1 MTIRK
6 RLILSSSMV
15 FLLILII
22 GAIMLLGYR
31 YVSGKASLA
40 NDFDNES
47 MYLQTMLRG
56 VNEVII
62 TEGTPQ
68 SVEIAEEGLKGFD
81 EIHSRL
87 LVNVDESDILETLS
101 GEVDPLWQKIK
112 ENIKPFMIRDLDVE
126 EEGIMIKYG
135 RVITDA
141 GNLINMV
148 KSLSEKTRAVVS
160 DTSSKSEMVQNGIL
174 ISLLT
179 ILAAFAFISYK
190 TYRAILSPIRELSF
204 ISEGFNKGDLS
215 VVMDESQK
223 DEFGALAVQFNN
235 ATTKLSEMISN
246 VQSSS
251 NTLAIESEGIAS
263 SISQMASNTG
273 DQSSM
278 TTQAAAS
285 TEELNMSFKDVAK
298 NSAEA
303 AESAKKA
310 SEYAV
315 KGGEVVNETIADMNT
330 IASSV
335 SEAATSIEALGKDS
349 EKISEIVNVIN
360 EIAGQTNLLALNAAI
375 EAARA
380 GEQGRGFAVVADE
393 VRKLAEKT
401 TSATHEIIEMIK
413 NIQNATSNAVETMQ
427 EGTKKVEV
435 GVESASMAGE
445 SLSRIVESTQSVTDM
460 IQHIATAAEEQART
474 GEEIASTIESVA
486 NLTRQSA
493 DSAKDSS
500 QSTKELH
507 NLTNNLR
514 QMASKFK
521 LRNDR
526 DIKDISKSQSA
537 AGQQNSS
544 EASSPA

>member
-22 GAIMLLGYR
+22 GAVMLLGYR

-81 EIHSRL
+81 EVHARL
-87 LVNVDESDILETLS
+87 LSNVNESDIHETLS
-101 GEVDPLWQKIK
+101 VEVDHLWQKIK

-126 EEGIMIKYG
+126 EEGLMIKYG

-148 KSLSEKTRAVVS
+148 KSLSEQTRAVVS
-160 DTSSKSEMVQNGIL
+160 DNSSKSEMVQNGIV
-174 ISLLT
+174 ISLLV
-179 ILAAFAFISYK
+179 ILLVFGFLSYK
-190 TYRAILSPIRELSF
+190 TYRAILYPIKELAL

-215 VVMDESQK
+215 VMMDESQK
-223 DEFGALAVQFNN
+223 DEFGTLAMQFNS
-235 ATTKLSEMISN
+235 ATAKLSEMISN

-251 NTLAIESEGIAS
+251 NILAVDTEGIAA
-263 SISQMASNTG
+263 SISQMASNTS

-278 TTQAAAS
+278 TTQAASS
-285 TEELNMSFKDVAK
+285 TEELNMSFKDVAR
-298 NSAEA
+298 NSADA

-310 SEYAV
+310 SENAV
-315 KGGEVVNETIADMNT
+315 KGGEVVNDTITDMNK

-335 SEAATSIEALGKDS
+335 SDAATSIEALGRDS

-401 TSATHEIIEMIK
+401 TSATQEIIEMIK
-413 NIQNATSNAVETMQ
+413 NIQNATTNAVETMQ

-445 SLSRIVESTQSVTDM
+445 SLSQIVESTQSVTDM
-460 IQHIATAAEEQART
+460 IQHIATAAEEQATT
-474 GEEIASTIESVA
+474 GEDIASTIESVA
-486 NLTRQSA
+486 NLTQQTA
-493 DSAKDSS
+493 DSAKHSS
-500 QSTKELH
+500 QSTHQLN
-507 NLTNNLR
+507 NLTNNLK

-521 LRNDR
+521 LRNEHNIDQL
-526 DIKDISKSQSA
+526 SEMPSA
-537 AGQQNSS
+537 ADQQNNAGTSS
-544 EASSPA
+544 SG